1 MGAADPHCIA
11 PWQQGLGLCIV
22 SQQLLTMAALA
33 RKQVHLLMPED
44 LHELVKARA
53 DEAGVSLTAYVL
65 SVLETDLNADP
76 QGRTTLS
83 SLALRV
89 RAVETHLGLDSR
101 QPGFLRAQAAAA
113 AAASPI
119 VLDPVA
125 PPERRRAAD
134 RAASAE
140 TPA

>member
-1 MGAADPHCIA
+1 
-11 PWQQGLGLCIV
+11 
-22 SQQLLTMAALA
+22 LA

-44 LHELVKARA
+44 LHELVRARA

-76 QGRTTLS
+76 KGRTTLS

-89 RAVETHLGLDSR
+89 RAIETHLGLDSR
-101 QPGFLRAQAAAA
+101 QPGFLRAQAAASN
-113 AAASPI
+113 SPI
-119 VLDPVA
+119 VLDPT
-125 PPERRRAAD
+125 ELQEDRRRASD

-140 TPA
+140 APA

>member
-1 MGAADPHCIA
+1 
-11 PWQQGLGLCIV
+11 
-22 SQQLLTMAALA
+22 LA

-44 LHELVKARA
+44 LHELVRARA

-76 QGRTTLS
+76 KGRTTLS

-89 RAVETHLGLDSR
+89 RAIEMHLGLDSR

-113 AAASPI
+113 AASPI
-119 VLDPVA
+119 VLDPT
-125 PPERRRAAD
+125 ELQTDRRRASD
-134 RAASAE
+134 RPANTEASA
-140 TPA
+140 

>member
-1 MGAADPHCIA
+1 
-11 PWQQGLGLCIV
+11 
-22 SQQLLTMAALA
+22 MAALA

-113 AAASPI
+113 IAAAASPI

-125 PPERRRAAD
+125 HPERRRAAD

>member
-1 MGAADPHCIA
+1 MLRLPIIGKSYLII
-11 PWQQGLGLCIV
+11 G
-22 SQQLLTMAALA
+22 TLA

-44 LHELVKARA
+44 LHELVRARA

-76 QGRTTLS
+76 KGRTTLS

-89 RAVETHLGLDSR
+89 RAIETHLGLDSR

-113 AAASPI
+113 SPI
-119 VLDPVA
+119 VLDPT
-125 PPERRRAAD
+125 ELQTDRRRASD
-134 RAASAE
+134 R
-140 TPA
+140 PANTEAPA

>member
-1 MGAADPHCIA
+1 
-11 PWQQGLGLCIV
+11 
-22 SQQLLTMAALA
+22 LA

-44 LHELVKARA
+44 LHELVRARA

-76 QGRTTLS
+76 KGRTTLS

-89 RAVETHLGLDSR
+89 RAIEMHLGLDSR

-113 AAASPI
+113 TSPI
-119 VLDPVA
+119 VLDPT
-125 PPERRRAAD
+125 ELQTDRRRASD
-134 RAASAE
+134 R
-140 TPA
+140 PANNEATA

>member
-1 MGAADPHCIA
+1 
-11 PWQQGLGLCIV
+11 
-22 SQQLLTMAALA
+22 LA

-44 LHELVKARA
+44 LHELVRARA

-76 QGRTTLS
+76 KGRTTLS

-89 RAVETHLGLDSR
+89 RAIEMHLGLDSR

-113 AAASPI
+113 ASPI
-119 VLDPVA
+119 VLDPT
-125 PPERRRAAD
+125 ELQTDRRRASD
-134 RAASAE
+134 RTANTEA
-140 TPA
+140 PA

>member
-1 MGAADPHCIA
+1 
-11 PWQQGLGLCIV
+11 
-22 SQQLLTMAALA
+22 MAALA

-89 RAVETHLGLDSR
+89 RAIETHLGLDSR

-119 VLDPVA
+119 VLEPGEA

-134 RAASAE
+134 RAAGAE

>member
-1 MGAADPHCIA
+1 
-11 PWQQGLGLCIV
+11 
-22 SQQLLTMAALA
+22 MAALA

-89 RAVETHLGLDSR
+89 RAIETHLGLDSR

-113 AAASPI
+113 AASPI
-119 VLDPVA
+119 VLEPSA
-125 PPERRRAAD
+125 EPQERRRAAD
-134 RAASAE
+134 RAPSAE
-140 TPA
+140 TQV

>member
-1 MGAADPHCIA
+1 
-11 PWQQGLGLCIV
+11 
-22 SQQLLTMAALA
+22 MAALA

-119 VLDPVA
+119 VLDTVVH
-125 PPERRRAAD
+125 PERRRAAD

>member
-1 MGAADPHCIA
+1 
-11 PWQQGLGLCIV
+11 LV
-22 SQQLLTMAALA
+22 

-44 LHELVKARA
+44 LHELVRARA

-76 QGRTTLS
+76 QSRTTLS

-89 RAVETHLGLDSR
+89 RAIEVHLGLDSR
-101 QPGFLRAQAAAA
+101 QPGFLRGQASAR
-113 AAASPI
+113 PI
-119 VLDPVA
+119 GLDPSE
-125 PPERRRAAD
+125 PQQDRRRASD
-134 RAASAE
+134 GSTSFD